1 MLAVGAL
8 LILVVVVVLLV
19 RGRRRPAGER
29 AVESK
34 DTPWESLDRG
44 EDPTEPA

>member
-1 MLAVGAL
+1 MVVLGAV
-8 LILVVVVVLLV
+8 LVLVLVVVLLT
-19 RGRRRPAGER
+19 RGRNRRTTGAT
-29 AVESK
+29 AES